1 MSDEINQ
8 SLLPPNASQ
17 LLRDLESV
25 FGDSFDLPTLNR
37 YVVNPDLAPVHILPW
52 LAWALSV
59 DDWSDNWS
67 EQVRRNVIKA
77 SVEVHRK
84 KGTIGALKKA
94 LQAFNYTNVK
104 VEEWFE
110 YGADPYFFR
119 VFFDVN
125 EPGFDVNILPQVQKV
140 IESTKNARSHLESLR
155 AYLAAETGLVSIGSI
170 IISKEVT
177 PIPYIIY
184 DTDDELKNNSLIPHI
199 GAFFISKEITQ
210 INPAVFDSDNLV
222 AGENTAMP
230 AVGTFLISKE
240 ITTINPL
247 I

>member
-1 MSDEINQ
+1 MSDENNQ
-8 SLLPPNASQ
+8 SLLPPNAST

-37 YVVNPDLAPVHILPW
+37 YVVNPDLAPAHILPW

-110 YGADPYFFR
+110 YGAEPYFFR
-119 VFFDVN
+119 VFFDVK

-140 IESTKNARSHLESLR
+140 IESTKNARSHLENLR
-155 AYLAAETGLVSIGSI
+155 AYLSVETGLVSIGSV

-177 PIPYIIY
+177 SLNPVIF
-184 DTDDELKNNSLIPHI
+184 DHDDELENESSIPI
-199 GAFFISKEITQ
+199 
-210 INPAVFDSDNLV
+210 
-222 AGENTAMP
+222 
-230 AVGTFLISKE
+230 VGTFFITKE
-240 ITTINPL
+240 ITTIYPL
-247 I
+247 T

>member
-17 LLRDLESV
+17 LLRDLETV

-37 YVVNPDLAPVHILPW
+37 YVVNPDLAPAHILPW

-59 DDWSDNWS
+59 DDWSDSWS
-67 EQVRRNVIKA
+67 EQIRRNVIKA

-94 LQAFNYTNVK
+94 LKAFNYENVK

-119 VFFDVN
+119 VFFEVR

-155 AYLAAETGLVSIGSI
+155 AYLSAEMGLASIGSI

-177 PIPYIIY
+177 SLNPVIF
-184 DTDDELKNNSLIPHI
+184 DHDDELENQSDAPTL
-199 GAFFISKEITQ
+199 GAFFIT
-210 INPAVFDSDNLV
+210 
-222 AGENTAMP
+222 
-230 AVGTFLISKE
+230 KE
-240 ITTINPL
+240 ITTIYPL
-247 I
+247 T

>member
-1 MSDEINQ
+1 MSDENNQ

-37 YVVNPDLAPVHILPW
+37 YVVNPDLAPAHVLPW

-59 DDWSDNWS
+59 DDWSDSWP
-67 EQVRRNVIKA
+67 EQIRRNVIKA

-94 LQAFNYTNVK
+94 LQAFNYENVK

-119 VFFDVN
+119 VFFDVI

-155 AYLAAETGLVSIGSI
+155 AYLSAEMGLVSIGTI

-177 PIPYIIY
+177 SLNPVIF
-184 DTDDELKNNSLIPHI
+184 DHDDNLENQSDSPTL
-199 GAFFISKEITQ
+199 GTFFIT
-210 INPAVFDSDNLV
+210 
-222 AGENTAMP
+222 
-230 AVGTFLISKE
+230 KE
-240 ITTINPL
+240 ITTIYPL
-247 I
+247 T

>member
-1 MSDEINQ
+1 MTDEINQ

-17 LLRDLESV
+17 LLRDLESI

-37 YVVNPDLAPVHILPW
+37 YVVNPDLAPAHILPW

-59 DDWSDNWS
+59 DDWSDSWS

-77 SVEVHRK
+77 SIEVHRK

-104 VEEWFE
+104 VEEWFD

-119 VFFDVN
+119 VFFDVT

-140 IESTKNARSHLESLR
+140 IQSTKNARSHLESLR
-155 AYLAAETGLVSIGSI
+155 AYLSAEMGLVSIGSI
-170 IISKEVT
+170 ILSKEVT
-177 PIPYIIY
+177 SLEPVIF
-184 DTDDELKNNSLIPHI
+184 DHDDELENESDAPIM
-199 GAFFISKEITQ
+199 GAFLIT
-210 INPAVFDSDNLV
+210 
-222 AGENTAMP
+222 
-230 AVGTFLISKE
+230 KE
-240 ITTINPL
+240 ITTIYPL
-247 I
+247 T

>member
-1 MSDEINQ
+1 MSDKNNQ
-8 SLLPPNASQ
+8 SLLPPNAST
-17 LLRDLESV
+17 LLRDLEEI
-25 FGDSFDLPTLNR
+25 FGDSFNLPTLNR
-37 YVVNPDLAPVHILPW
+37 YVVNPDLAPAHILPW

-59 DDWSDNWS
+59 DDWSDSWP
-67 EQVRRNVIKA
+67 EQIRRNVIKA

-94 LQAFNYTNVK
+94 LQAFNYENVK

-119 VFFDVN
+119 VFFDVI

-155 AYLAAETGLVSIGSI
+155 AYLSAEMGLVSIGTI

-177 PIPYIIY
+177 SLNPVIF
-184 DTDDELKNNSLIPHI
+184 DHDDNLENQSDAPTL
-199 GAFFISKEITQ
+199 GTFFIT
-210 INPAVFDSDNLV
+210 
-222 AGENTAMP
+222 
-230 AVGTFLISKE
+230 KE
-240 ITTINPL
+240 ITTIYPL
-247 I
+247 T

>member
-1 MSDEINQ
+1 MTDEINQ

-17 LLRDLESV
+17 LLRDLESI

-37 YVVNPDLAPVHILPW
+37 YVVNPDLAPAHILPW

-59 DDWSDNWS
+59 DDWSDSWS

-77 SVEVHRK
+77 SIEVHRK

-104 VEEWFE
+104 VEEWFD

-119 VFFDVN
+119 VFFDVT

-155 AYLAAETGLVSIGSI
+155 AYLSAEMGLVSIGSI
-170 IISKEVT
+170 ILSKEVT
-177 PIPYIIY
+177 SLEPVIF
-184 DTDDELKNNSLIPHI
+184 DHDDELENESDAPIM
-199 GAFFISKEITQ
+199 GAFLIT
-210 INPAVFDSDNLV
+210 
-222 AGENTAMP
+222 
-230 AVGTFLISKE
+230 KE
-240 ITTINPL
+240 ITTIYPL
-247 I
+247 T

>member
-8 SLLPPNASQ
+8 SLLPPNASA
-17 LLRDLESV
+17 LLRDLEEI

-67 EQVRRNVIKA
+67 EQIRRNVIKA

-155 AYLAAETGLVSIGSI
+155 AYLSAEMGLVSIGSI

-177 PIPYIIY
+177 SLNPVIF
-184 DTDDELKNNSLIPHI
+184 DHDDELENQSDAPTL
-199 GAFFISKEITQ
+199 GAFFIT
-210 INPAVFDSDNLV
+210 
-222 AGENTAMP
+222 
-230 AVGTFLISKE
+230 KE
-240 ITTINPL
+240 ITTIYPL
-247 I
+247 T

>member
-17 LLRDLESV
+17 LLRDLETV

-37 YVVNPDLAPVHILPW
+37 YVVNPDLAPAHILPW

-59 DDWSDNWS
+59 DDWSDSWS
-67 EQVRRNVIKA
+67 EQIRRNVIKA

-94 LQAFNYTNVK
+94 LQAFNYENVK

-110 YGADPYFFR
+110 YDADPYFFR
-119 VFFDVN
+119 VFFEVR

-155 AYLAAETGLVSIGSI
+155 AYLSAEMGLVSIGSI

-177 PIPYIIY
+177 SLNPVIF
-184 DTDDELKNNSLIPHI
+184 DHDDELENQSDAPTL
-199 GAFFISKEITQ
+199 GAFFIT
-210 INPAVFDSDNLV
+210 
-222 AGENTAMP
+222 
-230 AVGTFLISKE
+230 KE
-240 ITTINPL
+240 ITTIYPL
-247 I
+247 T

>member
-1 MSDEINQ
+1 MSEENNQ

-37 YVVNPDLAPVHILPW
+37 YVVNPDLAPAHILPW

-67 EQVRRNVIKA
+67 EQIRRNVIKA

-94 LQAFNYTNVK
+94 LQAFNYTNVV

-119 VFFDVN
+119 VFFDVV
-125 EPGFDVNILPQVQKV
+125 EPGFDITILPQVQKV

-155 AYLAAETGLVSIGSI
+155 AYLSAEMGLVSIGTI

-177 PIPYIIY
+177 SLNPVIF
-184 DTDDELKNNSLIPHI
+184 DHDDELENQSDAPNL
-199 GAFFISKEITQ
+199 GAFFIT
-210 INPAVFDSDNLV
+210 
-222 AGENTAMP
+222 
-230 AVGTFLISKE
+230 KE
-240 ITTINPL
+240 ITTIYPL
-247 I
+247 T

>member
-1 MSDEINQ
+1 MSDENNQ
-8 SLLPPNASQ
+8 YLLPPNAST
-17 LLRDLESV
+17 LLRDLEEI

-37 YVVNPDLAPVHILPW
+37 YVVNPDLAPAHILPW

-59 DDWSDNWS
+59 DDWSDSWP
-67 EQVRRNVIKA
+67 EQIRRNVIKA

-94 LQAFNYTNVK
+94 LQAFNYENVK

-119 VFFDVN
+119 VFFDVT

-155 AYLAAETGLVSIGSI
+155 AYLSAEMGLVSIGSI

-177 PIPYIIY
+177 SLNPVIF
-184 DTDDELKNNSLIPHI
+184 DHDDELENQSDAPTL
-199 GAFFISKEITQ
+199 GAFFIT
-210 INPAVFDSDNLV
+210 
-222 AGENTAMP
+222 
-230 AVGTFLISKE
+230 KE
-240 ITTINPL
+240 ITTIYPL
-247 I
+247 T

>member
-8 SLLPPNASQ
+8 SLLPPNASI
-17 LLRDLESV
+17 LLRDLEEI
-25 FGDSFDLPTLNR
+25 FGKSFDLPVLNR
-37 YVVNPDLAPVHILPW
+37 FVVNPNLAPAHILPW

-59 DDWSDNWS
+59 DDWSDSWP
-67 EQVRRNVIKA
+67 EQIRRNVIKA
-77 SVEVHRK
+77 SVEVHKK

-94 LQAFNYTNVK
+94 LQAFNYTNIK

-119 VFFDVN
+119 VFFDVR

-140 IESTKNARSHLESLR
+140 IENTKNARSHLESLR
-155 AYLAAETGLVSIGSI
+155 AYLSAEMGLVSIGSI
-170 IISKEVT
+170 VISKEVT

-184 DTDDELKNNSLIPHI
+184 DTDDELKNTSSTPHI
-199 GAFFISKEITQ
+199 GAFLISKEITQ
-210 INPAVFDSDNLV
+210 INPIIFNSDDHIAV
-222 AGENTAMP
+222 ENAAMP
-230 AVGTFLISKE
+230 TVGTFLISKE

>member
-1 MSDEINQ
+1 MSDENNK

-52 LAWALSV
+52 LAWELSV

-155 AYLAAETGLVSIGSI
+155 AYLSSEMGLVSIGSI

-177 PIPYIIY
+177 SLNPVIF
-184 DTDDELKNNSLIPHI
+184 DHDDELENQSDAPTL
-199 GAFFISKEITQ
+199 GAFFIT
-210 INPAVFDSDNLV
+210 
-222 AGENTAMP
+222 
-230 AVGTFLISKE
+230 KE
-240 ITTINPL
+240 ITTIYPQT
-247 I
+247 

>member
-8 SLLPPNASQ
+8 SLLPPNAST

-37 YVVNPDLAPVHILPW
+37 YVVNPDLAPVYILPW

-94 LQAFNYTNVK
+94 LQAFNYTNIK

-119 VFFDVN
+119 VFFDVR
-125 EPGFDVNILPQVQKV
+125 EPGFDVNILPQVQKL

-155 AYLAAETGLVSIGSI
+155 AYLSAEMGLVSIGSI

-177 PIPYIIY
+177 SLNPVIF
-184 DTDDELKNNSLIPHI
+184 DHDDELENQSDAPTL
-199 GAFFISKEITQ
+199 GAFFIT
-210 INPAVFDSDNLV
+210 
-222 AGENTAMP
+222 
-230 AVGTFLISKE
+230 KE
-240 ITTINPL
+240 ITTIYPL
-247 I
+247 T

>member
-1 MSDEINQ
+1 MSDKINQ
-8 SLLPPNASQ
+8 SLLPPNATQ
-17 LLRDLESV
+17 LLKDLESV

-67 EQVRRNVIKA
+67 EQIRRNVIKA

-110 YGADPYFFR
+110 YGANPYFFR
-119 VFFDVN
+119 VFFDVK

-155 AYLAAETGLVSIGSI
+155 AYLSAEMGLVSIGSI
-170 IISKEVT
+170 IISKEIT
-177 PIPYIIY
+177 SLNPAIF
-184 DTDDELKNNSLIPHI
+184 DHDDELENQSDAPTF
-199 GAFFISKEITQ
+199 GAFFIT
-210 INPAVFDSDNLV
+210 
-222 AGENTAMP
+222 
-230 AVGTFLISKE
+230 KE
-240 ITTINPL
+240 ITTIYPL
-247 I
+247 T

>member
-17 LLRDLESV
+17 LLRDLETV

-37 YVVNPDLAPVHILPW
+37 YVVNPDLAPAHILPW

-59 DDWSDNWS
+59 DDWSDSWS
-67 EQVRRNVIKA
+67 EQIRRNVIKA

-84 KGTIGALKKA
+84 KGTIGALKKT
-94 LQAFNYTNVK
+94 LQAFNYENVK

-119 VFFDVN
+119 VFFEVR

-155 AYLAAETGLVSIGSI
+155 AYLSAEMGLVSIGSI

-177 PIPYIIY
+177 SLNPVIF
-184 DTDDELKNNSLIPHI
+184 DHDDELENQSDAPTL
-199 GAFFISKEITQ
+199 GAFFIT
-210 INPAVFDSDNLV
+210 
-222 AGENTAMP
+222 
-230 AVGTFLISKE
+230 KE
-240 ITTINPL
+240 ITTIYPL
-247 I
+247 T

>member
-17 LLRDLESV
+17 LLRDLEEI

-37 YVVNPDLAPVHILPW
+37 YVTNPDLAPPHILPW

-59 DDWSDNWS
+59 DDWSDSWS
-67 EQVRRNVIKA
+67 ESIRRNVIKA
-77 SVEVHRK
+77 SIEVHRK
-84 KGTIGALKKA
+84 KGTIGSLKKA
-94 LQAFNYTNVK
+94 LQAFNYTNIK

-119 VFFDVN
+119 VFFDVR

-155 AYLAAETGLVSIGSI
+155 AYLSAEMGLVSIGSI

-177 PIPYIIY
+177 SLNPMIF
-184 DTDDELKNNSLIPHI
+184 DHDDELEDQSDAPTL
-199 GAFFISKEITQ
+199 GAFFIT
-210 INPAVFDSDNLV
+210 
-222 AGENTAMP
+222 
-230 AVGTFLISKE
+230 KE
-240 ITTINPL
+240 ITTIYPL
-247 I
+247 T

>member
-1 MSDEINQ
+1 MSEEINQ
-8 SLLPPNASQ
+8 SLLPPNASV

-37 YVVNPDLAPVHILPW
+37 YVVNPDLAPAHILPW

-59 DDWSDNWS
+59 DDWSDSWS
-67 EQVRRNVIKA
+67 EQIRRNVIKA

-94 LQAFNYTNVK
+94 LQAFNYENVK

-110 YGADPYFFR
+110 YGANPYFFR
-119 VFFDVN
+119 VFFDVR
-125 EPGFDVNILPQVQKV
+125 EPGFDVNVLPQVQKV

-155 AYLAAETGLVSIGSI
+155 AYLSAEMGLVSIGSI

-177 PIPYIIY
+177 SLNPVIF
-184 DTDDELKNNSLIPHI
+184 DHDDELENESDAPTL
-199 GAFFISKEITQ
+199 GAFFIT
-210 INPAVFDSDNLV
+210 
-222 AGENTAMP
+222 
-230 AVGTFLISKE
+230 KE
-240 ITTINPL
+240 ITTIYPL
-247 I
+247 T

>member
-1 MSDEINQ
+1 MSDENNK

-25 FGDSFDLPTLNR
+25 FGNSFDLPTLNR

-119 VFFDVN
+119 VFFDVK

-155 AYLAAETGLVSIGSI
+155 AYLSVETGLVSIGSV

-177 PIPYIIY
+177 SLNPVIF
-184 DTDDELKNNSLIPHI
+184 DHDDEL
-199 GAFFISKEITQ
+199 
-210 INPAVFDSDNLV
+210 
-222 AGENTAMP
+222 ENESSSP
-230 AVGTFLISKE
+230 IVGTFFITKE
-240 ITTINPL
+240 ITTIYPL
-247 I
+247 T

>member
-1 MSDEINQ
+1 MNKRLIATAKQSQSQLMSDEINQ
-8 SLLPPNASQ
+8 SLLPPNAST

-37 YVVNPDLAPVHILPW
+37 YVVNPDLAPAHILPW

-59 DDWSDNWS
+59 DDWSDSWP
-67 EQVRRNVIKA
+67 EQIRRNVIKA

-94 LQAFNYTNVK
+94 LEAFNYTNVK

-119 VFFDVN
+119 VFFEVR

-155 AYLAAETGLVSIGSI
+155 AYLSAEMGLVSIGSV

-177 PIPYIIY
+177 SLNPVIF
-184 DTDDELKNNSLIPHI
+184 DHDDELENESPALI
-199 GAFFISKEITQ
+199 
-210 INPAVFDSDNLV
+210 
-222 AGENTAMP
+222 
-230 AVGTFLISKE
+230 VGTFFITKE
-240 ITTINPL
+240 ITTIYPL
-247 I
+247 T

>member
-8 SLLPPNASQ
+8 SLLPPNATH

-25 FGDSFDLPTLNR
+25 FGESFDLPTLNC
-37 YVVNPDLAPVHILPW
+37 YVLNPDLAPIHILPW

-67 EQVRRNVIKA
+67 ETIRRNVIKA
-77 SVEVHRK
+77 SIEVHRK

-94 LQAFNYTNVK
+94 LQVFNYTNIK

-119 VFFDVN
+119 VFFDVR

-155 AYLAAETGLVSIGSI
+155 AYLSAEMGLVSIGSI

-177 PIPYIIY
+177 SLNPVIF
-184 DTDDELKNNSLIPHI
+184 DHDDELENQSDAPTL
-199 GAFFISKEITQ
+199 GAFFIT
-210 INPAVFDSDNLV
+210 
-222 AGENTAMP
+222 
-230 AVGTFLISKE
+230 KE
-240 ITTINPL
+240 ITTIYPL
-247 I
+247 T

>member
-8 SLLPPNASQ
+8 SLLPPNAST

-37 YVVNPDLAPVHILPW
+37 YVVNPDLTPAHILPW

-59 DDWSDNWS
+59 DDWSDSWP
-67 EQVRRNVIKA
+67 EQIRRNVIKA

-94 LQAFNYTNVK
+94 LQAFNYENVK

-119 VFFDVN
+119 VFFDVK
-125 EPGFDVNILPQVQKV
+125 EPGFDINILPQVQKV
-140 IESTKNARSHLESLR
+140 IENTKNARSHLESLR
-155 AYLAAETGLVSIGSI
+155 AYLSAEMGLVSIGSI

-177 PIPYIIY
+177 SLNPVIF
-184 DTDDELKNNSLIPHI
+184 DHDDELENQSDAPTL
-199 GAFFISKEITQ
+199 GAFFIT
-210 INPAVFDSDNLV
+210 
-222 AGENTAMP
+222 
-230 AVGTFLISKE
+230 KE
-240 ITTINPL
+240 ITTIYPL
-247 I
+247 T

>member
-25 FGDSFDLPTLNR
+25 FGKSFDLPTLNR
-37 YVVNPDLAPVHILPW
+37 YVVNPDLAPAHILPW

-67 EQVRRNVIKA
+67 ETIRRNVIKA
-77 SVEVHRK
+77 SVDIHRK

-94 LQAFNYTNVK
+94 LQAFNYTNIK

-119 VFFDVN
+119 VFFDVK

-155 AYLAAETGLVSIGSI
+155 AYLSAEMGLVSIGSI

-177 PIPYIIY
+177 LLNPVIF
-184 DTDDELKNNSLIPHI
+184 DHDDELENQSDAPTL
-199 GAFFISKEITQ
+199 GAFFIT
-210 INPAVFDSDNLV
+210 
-222 AGENTAMP
+222 
-230 AVGTFLISKE
+230 KE
-240 ITTINPL
+240 ITTIYPQT
-247 I
+247 